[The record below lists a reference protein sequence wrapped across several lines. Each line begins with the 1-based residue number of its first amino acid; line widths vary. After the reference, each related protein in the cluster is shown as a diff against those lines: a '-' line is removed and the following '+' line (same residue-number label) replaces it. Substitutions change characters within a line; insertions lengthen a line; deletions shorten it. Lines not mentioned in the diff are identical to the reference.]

1 MTTTM
6 NAFCQEL
13 AQQIPDIA
21 EILSKHVNDYDEL
34 LPHVFMGDV
43 TRYVSNDGS
52 HRTDVVQAL
61 EKAFANEGPE
71 VEELI
76 AVSFVENL
84 ETQEEL
90 KKALSGVDAPRL
102 VAEWKRQHSR

>member
-6 NAFCQEL
+6 IAFCREL
-13 AQQIPDIA
+13 AQQIPDIG
-21 EILSKHVNDYDEL
+21 EILTEHLSDYDEL

-61 EKAFANEGPE
+61 EKAVGNE
-71 VEELI
+71 
-76 AVSFVENL
+76 
-84 ETQEEL
+84 
-90 KKALSGVDAPRL
+90 
-102 VAEWKRQHSR
+102 